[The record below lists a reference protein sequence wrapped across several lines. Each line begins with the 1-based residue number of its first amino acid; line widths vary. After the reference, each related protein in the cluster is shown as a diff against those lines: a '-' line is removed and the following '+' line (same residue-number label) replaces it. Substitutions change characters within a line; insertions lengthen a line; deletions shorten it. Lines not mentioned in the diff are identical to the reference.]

1 MGLLA
6 RIFRSIYHQPPSE
19 DEPYCPYPVIGGNQ
33 LSLSFWFPHGHLR
46 LDIGPSVMPDHG
58 ENTSATEEMAPP
70 PPSPHQEPPAQ
81 APDTEQQSTASTYR
95 LPRQRRI
102 TAEDLRRQ
110 DSTAASFWD
119 ALDPTEREVLRSVAF
134 MQTFAAGATIMH
146 EGERAD
152 HVIVILG
159 GKVRICVNEEGKQR
173 IVAER
178 GLGQLVGERG
188 ALQISVRSATV
199 IALEMVWALVV
210 QTKDF
215 AVFVSA
221 HPRVL
226 ALVQEQL
233 YDRGTDEPVGHRY
246 FPARSDSRTATSQ
259 YDGFMVMHPQQLNG
273 ENCTVILTDVVAFG
287 SVTRTDRDRLIIRE
301 ALSRMTY
308 AAMQGIPDVWPED
321 RGDGMLLVIP
331 PDVPTA
337 RVMDQL
343 VQELPGA
350 IDRHNRSQGE
360 ASCFQLRLAINV
372 GPVVSDAVGVSGEA
386 IIVAA
391 RLLEAADFKDALAGS
406 AANLGVIASPFVYE
420 AVIRHSQDSDYA
432 AVAVEVKESRTTAW
446 MKLFDTPL
454 PAPAGPCPT
463 DHGFTMGLAVL

>member
-1 MGLLA
+1 
-6 RIFRSIYHQPPSE
+6 
-19 DEPYCPYPVIGGNQ
+19 
-33 LSLSFWFPHGHLR
+33 
-46 LDIGPSVMPDHG
+46 
-58 ENTSATEEMAPP
+58 MAPP
-70 PPSPHQEPPAQ
+70 PSRPPSSETVASPHQESSSQ
-81 APDTEQQSTASTYR
+81 APDTGQQPTASTYR

-102 TAEDLRRQ
+102 TTEDLRRQ

-159 GKVRICVNEEGKQR
+159 GKVRICVNEDGKQR
-173 IVAER
+173 ILAER

-188 ALQISVRSATV
+188 ALQIGVRSATV

-210 QTKDF
+210 PTKDF

-221 HPRVL
+221 YPRVL
-226 ALVQEQL
+226 ALIQEQR
-233 YDRGTDEPVGHRY
+233 YDRGTDEPIGYGYHHDIPAN
-246 FPARSDSRTATSQ
+246 FPARSNGQTATSQ
-259 YDGFMVMHPQQLNG
+259 YDGFFMVMHQQQLNG

-308 AAMQGIPDVWPED
+308 TAMQGIPDVWPED

-343 VQELPGA
+343 IHELPGA
-350 IDRHNRSQGE
+350 LDRHNRSQGE

-406 AANLGVIASPFVYE
+406 TANLGVIASPFVYE
-420 AVIRHSQDSDYA
+420 AVIRHSQDSGYA

-446 MKLFDTPL
+446 MKLFDTSL
-454 PAPAGPCPT
+454 PTPAGPYPT
-463 DHGFTMGLAVL
+463 EHGFTMELAAR